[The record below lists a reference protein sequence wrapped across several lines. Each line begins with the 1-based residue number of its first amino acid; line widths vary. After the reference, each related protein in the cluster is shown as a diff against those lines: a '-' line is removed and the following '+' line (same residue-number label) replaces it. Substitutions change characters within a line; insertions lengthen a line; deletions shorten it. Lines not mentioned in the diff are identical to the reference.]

1 MLTNGWCLFVL
12 FGVIIR
18 MLVGAKELEIGK
30 KIEFYRRRN
39 FLTQEAL
46 AEKMNV
52 SRQTIYKWEHNL
64 AYPELNKLELLTKI
78 LNISFDELLKQEEK
92 RK

>member
-18 MLVGAKELEIGK
+18 MLVGAKKLEIGK